1 MKEAELR
8 KTSVHLQGVGR
19 VHAKKMRDFKVG
31 EKMAYNYG
39 STSTI
44 LKKEIKGKSAKL
56 KIKTQEG
63 EIYNV
68 MKRMDTLIAI
78 G

>member
-1 MKEAELR
+1 MGNRNDFLKQLMKEAELR

-39 STSTI
+39 
-44 LKKEIKGKSAKL
+44 
-56 KIKTQEG
+56 
-63 EIYNV
+63 
-68 MKRMDTLIAI
+68 
-78 G
+78 